1 MNPPKKFRGI
11 LLLFMGLSGTFLA
24 CAIVLSARQ
33 IESHKTIQSLQKTV
47 ETLNFTLS
55 AHRDAIAR
63 TDFYRFQENV
73 YRLQTPE
80 FAKITAAAFAQGRKH
95 GFNPYLVMAII
106 FVESRFDR
114 HAVSRAGACGLMQVN
129 YPVWKDELGID
140 RRKLTQVDYNIELGL
155 TILKGYLRET
165 RGDMIKALILYNNGY
180 KYANDTY
187 SEKIL
192 ASNFYKH
199 ARIGG

>member
-1 MNPPKKFRGI
+1 MNPPKKIRGI

-24 CAIVLSARQ
+24 CAIMLSVRQ
-33 IESHKTIQSLQKTV
+33 VESRKTIQDLRKTV
-47 ETLNFTLS
+47 DTLNHTIS
-55 AHRDAIAR
+55 AHREAMAK
-63 TDFYRFQENV
+63 TDFYRFQEHIFSM
-73 YRLQTPE
+73 QAPE
-80 FAKITAAAFAQGRKH
+80 FARITAAAFTKGRKH
-95 GFNPYLVMAII
+95 GFNPYLVMAVI

-114 HAVSRAGACGLMQVN
+114 RAVSRAGAYGLMQVN

-165 RGDMIKALILYNNGY
+165 KGDIIKALILYNNGY
-180 KYANDTY
+180 KYTNDTY

-199 ARIGG
+199 ARMG

>member
-1 MNPPKKFRGI
+1 MNLPKKNRGI
-11 LLLFMGLSGTFLA
+11 LLLFIGLSGIFLA

-33 IESHKTIQSLQKTV
+33 VESHKTIQKLQETV
-47 ETLNFTLS
+47 DTLNHKIS
-55 AHRDAIAR
+55 AHREAFAK
-63 TDFYRFQENV
+63 TDFYRFQENI

-80 FAKITAAAFAQGRKH
+80 FAKITASAFTQGRKH
-95 GFNPYLVMAII
+95 GFNPYLVMAVI

-114 HAVSRAGACGLMQVN
+114 RAVSRAGAYGLMQVN

-180 KYANDTY
+180 KYTNDTY